1 MNIVV
6 HYPKTQEGQR
16 ELAKRVAECHA
27 KAVEIQLRKMNIT
40 NEDRRKIIGVMCD
53 RLKEQAPQGR
63 EYLIQAAQ
71 DASFASTEDAPD
83 ETLGMAFG

>member
-16 ELAKRVAECHA
+16 ELAKRMAECHA

-40 NEDRRKIIGVMCD
+40 NEDRRKIIGVMCE
-53 RLKEQAPQGR
+53 RLKDQASRGR

-71 DASFASTEDAPD
+71 DEPFDNTEDAPD
-83 ETLGMAFG
+83 ETLGMA